1 MALLVLFIAAL
12 ILLVQRRHNKKLKM
26 LINSTI
32 EGVLLFRN
40 GRCIDANEQA
50 LKLFGYEN
58 MEAIRGRHILDFI
71 AEKSKKMMESRIK
84 ENQSDPYEA
93 QMRKKDGS
101 VFPALLKGIFIDQK
115 KQLRISTVIDLSR
128 LKKVERELYKLNKHL
143 QEEVNREVAKNREKE
158 KHLIHQSRLAQMGE
172 MISMIA
178 HQWRQPLA
186 AIATSAAVLTH
197 RVKKGDVDN
206 ETVEKIAGNIQEYT
220 KHLSHT
226 IDDFRNFFKPNKEKE
241 RVTWSMLIDD
251 VFKIVEI
258 PLQNKNIS
266 LTKEI
271 REDLSF
277 ECYSNEMKQVL
288 LNLVKNAEDVLIER
302 AVSGAAIHI
311 AVEGRRV
318 SVSDNAGGI
327 PEEILEKIFDPY
339 FSTKEEKGGTGL
351 GLYMSKMIIEEH
363 SHGKLYVYNDE
374 NGAVFTIE
382 LPET

>member
-143 QEEVNREVAKNREKE
+143 QEEINREVAKNREKE